1 MEPYRSLALL
11 TGSLGLVSILIALST
26 DFWFVAMGPSFTFH
40 SGLWPKGVYNKVAD
54 YIRATQ
60 SLTILAS
67 LSVLV
72 SVIFLVLSYIPL
84 LSLPGHGRLISSVT
98 AFAAG
103 LFAMV
108 AMVVYTSERWNQP
121 HSPQVQTFFS
131 WSFYLG
137 WVSTVLLLCTEP
149 PGLAMTP
156 CELKARPGGRSSSHR
171 RCRQELQAPTGL
183 PLALTPSPPETPS
196 FVSSSIQQK
205 FAGIWLIFLFSF

>member
-40 SGLWPKGVYNKVAD
+40 SGLWPKGGQAPKSHLRTD

-137 WVSTVLLLCTEP
+137 WVSTVLLLCT
-149 PGLAMTP
+149 GSLSLSAY
-156 CELKARPGGRSSSHR
+156 CRASRPGYDT
-171 RCRQELQAPTGL
+171 L
-183 PLALTPSPPETPS
+183 
-196 FVSSSIQQK
+196 
-205 FAGIWLIFLFSF
+205 

>member
-40 SGLWPKGVYNKVAD
+40 SGLWPKGVYNKV
-54 YIRATQ
+54 
-60 SLTILAS
+60 
-67 LSVLV
+67 
-72 SVIFLVLSYIPL
+72 
-84 LSLPGHGRLISSVT
+84 
-98 AFAAG
+98 AG

-171 RCRQELQAPTGL
+171 RCRQEPQAPTGL